1 MADLRKRFLEDY
13 AGGFLNV
20 ARQEI
25 SSAGE
30 VLVQDGFTSQGTL
43 FVEDGA
49 GVKSGL
55 KLGVSLAEAID
66 PTTPQGIVNVRYADR
81 TFAKIRDLKIFSTA
95 IASAQAALSEATS
108 VSITNLESSLQ
119 ILEDS
124 ITANNQNVDNTVS
137 SLSNTA
143 SLAISGVNE
152 LSDTVSTLST
162 NVQNLTNRVSTL
174 EGGGTDAPSIPNLG
188 AGLTSRTTVSGTT
201 SSIADGVAENL
212 DITAFRG
219 YNLFKIDTSHAAWV
233 TVYCSNDSRTNDAS
247 RPETTDPLPG
257 SGVIAEVITT
267 GEETILISPGV
278 VGFNDDSPV
287 APSIPIKV
295 VNKSGSSAAITVT
308 LTVLQ
313 TEA

>member
-66 PTTPQGIVNVRYADR
+66 PTTSQGIVNVRYADR

-143 SLAISGVNE
+143 SLAINGVNE

-162 NVQNLTNRVSTL
+162 NIQNLTNRVSTL
-174 EGGGTDAPSIPNLG
+174 EGGGTDAPSIPNL
-188 AGLTSRTTVSGTT
+188 
-201 SSIADGVAENL
+201 
-212 DITAFRG
+212 
-219 YNLFKIDTSHAAWV
+219 DTSINFYELEGTV
-233 TVYCSNDSRTNDAS
+233 TITNGAVTGVNTTFSEDLDEGDIVFVVYQDKSQS
-247 RPETTDPLPG
+247 PLPATLPVRMREFRVTSFDSTTPATKMNVTPTNISVDAG
-257 SGVIAEVITT
+257 SYMYKSQSQEIKK
-267 GEETILISPGV
+267 TI
-278 VGFNDDSPV
+278 N
-287 APSIPIKV
+287 SILD
-295 VNKSGSSAAITVT
+295 T
-308 LTVLQ
+308 LKNLNFVQ
-313 TEA
+313 

>member
-30 VLVQDGFTSQGTL
+30 VLVQDGFTSQGAL

-95 IASAQAALSEATS
+95 MASAQAALSEATS

-124 ITANNQNVDNTVS
+124 ITANNQNIDNTIS
-137 SLSNTA
+137 SLSSTSA
-143 SLAISGVNE
+143 LAISTVNE
-152 LSDTVSTLST
+152 LSSTVSTLST
-162 NVQNLTNRVSTL
+162 DVQNLSNRVLSL
-174 EGGGTDAPSIPNLG
+174 EGGGSNAPSI
-188 AGLTSRTTVSGTT
+188 S
-201 SSIADGVAENL
+201 NL
-212 DITAFRG
+212 DTSINFYELDGTIAISNG
-219 YNLFKIDTSHAAWV
+219 VVTGTDTTFSADLDVGDTIFVA
-233 TVYCSNDSRTNDAS
+233 YLDESQDPD
-247 RPETTDPLPG
+247 PDPLP
-257 SGVIAEVITT
+257 VRLREFKITSFD
-267 GEETILISPGV
+267 TINFSTQMSVTPT
-278 VGFNDDSPV
+278 N
-287 APSIPIKV
+287 
-295 VNKSGSSAAITVT
+295 ITVGAGAHFYRSESQEIKNKINEI
-308 LTVLQ
+308 LDALKNLNFVQ
-313 TEA
+313 

>member
-124 ITANNQNVDNTVS
+124 ITANNQNVDNTVN
-137 SLSNTA
+137 SLSNTT
-143 SLAISGVNE
+143 SLAISTVNE
-152 LSDTVSTLST
+152 LSSTVSTLST
-162 NVQNLTNRVSTL
+162 DVQNLSNRVLSL
-174 EGGGTDAPSIPNLG
+174 EGGGSNAPSI
-188 AGLTSRTTVSGTT
+188 A
-201 SSIADGVAENL
+201 NL
-212 DITAFRG
+212 DTSINFYELDGTIAISNG
-219 YNLFKIDTSHAAWV
+219 VVTGTDTTFSADLNVGDTIFVA
-233 TVYCSNDSRTNDAS
+233 YLDESQNPD
-247 RPETTDPLPG
+247 PDPLP
-257 SGVIAEVITT
+257 VRLRDFRITSFD
-267 GEETILISPGV
+267 TI
-278 VGFNDDSPV
+278 N
-287 APSIPIKV
+287 
-295 VNKSGSSAAITVT
+295 SATQMSVTPTNITVGAGAHFYRSESQEIKNKINEI
-308 LTVLQ
+308 LDALKNLNFVQ
-313 TEA
+313 

>member
-124 ITANNQNVDNTVS
+124 ITANNQNVDNTVN
-137 SLSNTA
+137 SLSNTT

-174 EGGGTDAPSIPNLG
+174 EGGGTDAPSIPNLDTSINFYELEGTVTITNG
-188 AGLTSRTTVSGTT
+188 AVT
-201 SSIADGVAENL
+201 GV
-212 DITAFRG
+212 DTAFSADLDEG
-219 YNLFKIDTSHAAWV
+219 DIVFV
-233 TVYCSNDSRTNDAS
+233 VYQDESQNPN
-247 RPETTDPLPG
+247 PDPLPIRMREFRVTSFDSTAPATKMNVTPTNISVG
-257 SGVIAEVITT
+257 AGAYMYKSQSQEIKK
-267 GEETILISPGV
+267 TI
-278 VGFNDDSPV
+278 N
-287 APSIPIKV
+287 SILDALKNLNFV
-295 VNKSGSSAAITVT
+295 
-308 LTVLQ
+308 Q
-313 TEA
+313 